1 MKILR
6 YPDSLLGPGW
16 RVRSPPEQYR
26 RSPGDPEAASPDAAD
41 CPAARRSRL
50 TAPVRAAAAFA
61 AAHGYSANAKMGLL
75 VHRL

>member
-1 MKILR
+1 M
-6 YPDSLLGPGW
+6 
-16 RVRSPPEQYR
+16 PPTA
-26 RSPGDPEAASPDAAD
+26 PP
-41 CPAARRSRL
+41 PAVSRL